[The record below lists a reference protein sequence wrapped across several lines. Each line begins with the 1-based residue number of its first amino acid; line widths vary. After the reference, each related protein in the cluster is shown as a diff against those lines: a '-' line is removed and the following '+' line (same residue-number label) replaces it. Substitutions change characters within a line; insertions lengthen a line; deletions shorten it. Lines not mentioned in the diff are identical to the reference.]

1 MKIPFLDLRAA
12 SAQVADEVSS
22 RWKTIVEQ
30 SDFVLGQ
37 EVGRFEQA
45 FAEYCACEY
54 AVGVASGLDALKL
67 ILRAMDI
74 GPGDEVVTAANSF
87 VATALAISS
96 VGATPVLVDMAD
108 RDFLIDVQALEDA
121 ITPRTKAIMPVHLY
135 GQAADMEP
143 ILAVARRHGLKV
155 VEDACQAHGALYKG
169 RKCGS
174 IGDAAAFSFY
184 PGKNLGAF
192 GDGGAATTNDRVLAE
207 RIRMLRNYGS
217 PQRYHHDE
225 LGENSRLDTIQA
237 AVLSVKL
244 QYLEEWNASRRQV
257 AARYAAGLRD
267 VEEIRL
273 PIVNAYAEHVHHLYV
288 IRTARRDE
296 LMRHL
301 QERGIGCII
310 HYPIPIHLQKA
321 YASSGWNLGDFPV
334 AEKAANEILSLPLFP
349 TMTDGQVDY
358 VVEVVKEWVGEC
370 GVWLRPP
377 VLSLP
382 KDDRGG

>member
-1 MKIPFLDLRAA
+1 MKIPFLDLQVA

-30 SDFVLGQ
+30 SDFVLGG
-37 EVGRFEQA
+37 EVDRFEQE
-45 FAEYCACEY
+45 FAEYCACGH

-87 VATALAISS
+87 IATALAISS
-96 VGATPVLVDMAD
+96 VGAVPVLVDMDD
-108 RDFLIDVQALEDA
+108 RDFLIDVRALEKA

-135 GQAADMEP
+135 GQSADMDSIVE
-143 ILAVARRHGLKV
+143 IARKHGLKV
-155 VEDACQAHGALYKG
+155 IEDACQAHGALYNG
-169 RKCGS
+169 RRCGS

-192 GDGGAATTNDRVLAE
+192 GDGGAATTNDAALAE

-217 PQRYHHDE
+217 PKRYHHDE
-225 LGENSRLDTIQA
+225 LGENSRLDTVQA

-244 QYLEEWNASRRQV
+244 QYLEGWNAARRRI
-257 AARYAAGLRD
+257 ATRYAEGLKN
-267 VEEIRL
+267 VAEVRL
-273 PIVNAYAEHVHHLYV
+273 PATNETTEHVHHLYV
-288 IRTARRDE
+288 IRTARRDA
-296 LMRHL
+296 LMQHL

-321 YASSGWNLGDFPV
+321 YASRGWKPGDFPV

-349 TMTDGQVDY
+349 TMTDEQVDY
-358 VVEVVKEWVGEC
+358 VVEAVSEFWKTE
-370 GVWLRPP
+370 
-377 VLSLP
+377 
-382 KDDRGG
+382 D